1 MFSNR
6 PAKEGTVYTEDQL
19 RNAFPQAAGI
29 TRDDRAKF
37 QSSYDKGEMNAFVD
51 AVDRQAQADGYNG
64 TPTFLANDRKIDMPR
79 KTNPT
84 EDDIMKLVRG
94 V

>member
-1 MFSNR
+1 
-6 PAKEGTVYTEDQL
+6 
-19 RNAFPQAAGI
+19 
-29 TRDDRAKF
+29 
-37 QSSYDKGEMNAFVD
+37 MNAFVD